1 LGHVSFCL
9 VDADSDF
16 QQVLLEDAEAAAR
29 AESLSLDVFWCGHD
43 LASQLK
49 EIGRRLAAPPRPD
62 ALLVL
67 AVRDQGLGHLVR
79 DAARA
84 GIHWVFINRSED
96 DLDTLRREFP
106 KLMLSCVCADEVDT
120 GRIQGRILAQLLPA
134 GGKILYV
141 EGSRRSLAARDRTA
155 GAMEAIAGK
164 ALELVRLEAGWT
176 SQEAEATVH
185 NWLSIALRAQR
196 RFDVVACH
204 TDLIALGAI
213 EALRRVSSELAR
225 PDLLKVPI
233 VGCDGTQQRG
243 QAMVAD
249 GRLAGTVVLPRAA
262 GPAVKLIAGVLR
274 GEPRPEAL
282 VQLRTGEPFV
292 GRST

>member
-1 LGHVSFCL
+1 LGQISFCL

-16 QQVLLEDAEAAAR
+16 QQVLREDAEAAAR
-29 AESLSLDVFWCGHD
+29 AEDLSLDVFWCGHD

-49 EIGRRLAAPPRPD
+49 EIGRRLAAAPRPD

-96 DLDTLRREFP
+96 DLDAVRREFP
-106 KLMLSCVCADEVDT
+106 RLMLSCVCADEVDT
-120 GRIQGRILAQLLPA
+120 GVIQGRILAQLLPS
-134 GGKILYV
+134 GGKVLYV

-155 GAMEAIAGK
+155 GAMQAIAGK
-164 ALELVRLEAGWT
+164 GIDLVRLEAGWT
-176 SQEAEATVH
+176 SGESETTVY
-185 NWLSIALRAQR
+185 NWLSIAVRAQR
-196 RFDVVACH
+196 RFDAVACH
-204 TDLIALGAI
+204 TDLIAVGAI
-213 EALRRVSSELAR
+213 EALHRVSRELAR
-225 PDLLKVPI
+225 PELLEIPI
-233 VGCDGTQQRG
+233 VGCDGTPQRG

-262 GPAVKLIAGVLR
+262 GPAVKLVAGVLR
-274 GEPRPEAL
+274 GDPRPETL
-282 VQLRTGEPFV
+282 VLLKTGEPFV
-292 GRST
+292 GRFS